1 MLLRPRGF
9 GKSLVL
15 SLVQSIAIMNKE
27 IIRKLAI
34 VNSLDNLKK
43 YPVIKIDFSEGRD
56 HINPVSEI
64 IKQTVIEHLTILN
77 YSPYSNNIGLQFKEI
92 LKEYCKI
99 GPAPYILIDECDSPI
114 WNHQNNKENLV
125 TLKIFLR
132 NLKAYSKWYRQVIML
147 GSLSFRK
154 SDMFSGANNFRDL
167 TLNKKYATLFGFTYN
182 ELTEYFSEE
191 IAKLGEEAS
200 LERDVILNTL
210 KENYNGY
217 KFHEKA
223 EFVYNPMSVIKCFNT
238 KKCEDHWCNTSGEN
252 LAKLKSILCTGK
264 EFGISTKDLS
274 ITQEHRSPLDI
285 ANPVKSTF
293 LWQAGYLTIDSY
305 DYNYNLYTLK
315 IPNEEARNV
324 ILALEDEIRNDMLA
338 KFHKETVKIGEDLL
352 GLRIEK
358 FITGLAH
365 ILKGLYA
372 YPKKRQQ
379 FRIEELLFTL
389 LSIVHFKID
398 TQVDK
403 SNGIITHSISYED
416 TLLTIEVRVDETAE
430 AAPKTIR
437 DKTDFMQENN
447 RNKKSVLIWIN
458 YSSKSEVNN
467 IDSFEVYKMNFGE
480 NDTEEFFD
488 VIFKDDEYRV
498 IVRDKYIN

>member
-1 MLLRPRGF
+1 
-9 GKSLVL
+9 
-15 SLVQSIAIMNKE
+15 
-27 IIRKLAI
+27 
-34 VNSLDNLKK
+34 
-43 YPVIKIDFSEGRD
+43 
-56 HINPVSEI
+56 
-64 IKQTVIEHLTILN
+64 
-77 YSPYSNNIGLQFKEI
+77 
-92 LKEYCKI
+92 
-99 GPAPYILIDECDSPI
+99 
-114 WNHQNNKENLV
+114 
-125 TLKIFLR
+125 
-132 NLKAYSKWYRQVIML
+132 
-147 GSLSFRK
+147 
-154 SDMFSGANNFRDL
+154 
-167 TLNKKYATLFGFTYN
+167 
-182 ELTEYFSEE
+182 
-191 IAKLGEEAS
+191 
-200 LERDVILNTL
+200 
-210 KENYNGY
+210 
-217 KFHEKA
+217 
-223 EFVYNPMSVIKCFNT
+223 
-238 KKCEDHWCNTSGEN
+238 
-252 LAKLKSILCTGK
+252 
-264 EFGISTKDLS
+264 
-274 ITQEHRSPLDI
+274 
-285 ANPVKSTF
+285 
-293 LWQAGYLTIDSY
+293 
-305 DYNYNLYTLK
+305 
-315 IPNEEARNV
+315 
-324 ILALEDEIRNDMLA
+324 MLA